1 MTHAQRLALFGWLAA
16 LPLGFGAGP
25 AAGQDDEPFDRT
37 PDSCLSLTRIDRTR
51 VLDDQTIL
59 FYMRD
64 DRVYRNFLPRKCP
77 GLAEQNRFS
86 YESRTGRLCNIDT
99 VTVLEQWAGRL
110 EEGFTCR
117 LGDFYPIS
125 PEEIE
130 DLEALRRGSK
140 TRETIEVQPVE
151 LPRRE
156 PAPAE
161 PEQSPPSPA
170 AEQN

>member
-1 MTHAQRLALFGWLAA
+1 MTNAQRLALFGWVAA

-25 AAGQDDEPFDRT
+25 ASAEDDEPFDRT
-37 PDSCLSLTRIDRTR
+37 PESCLSLTRVDRTR
-51 VLDDQTIL
+51 VVDDQTIL

-77 GLAEQNRFS
+77 GLAQQNRFS
-86 YESRTGRLCNIDT
+86 YESRTGQLCNVDT

-110 EEGFTCR
+110 EAGFTCR
-117 LGDFYPIS
+117 LGDFHPIS

-151 LPRRE
+151 LPDRE
-156 PAPAE
+156 ADRAPAADE
-161 PEQSPPSPA
+161 SSAPS
-170 AEQN
+170 AEQD

>member
-1 MTHAQRLALFGWLAA
+1 MTHAQRLALCGWLAT
-16 LPLGFGAGP
+16 LPLGLGAGS
-25 AAGQDDEPFDRT
+25 AAGQDDAPFDRA
-37 PDSCLSLTRIDRTR
+37 PESCLSLTRVERTR

-77 GLAEQNRFS
+77 GLAQQNRFS
-86 YESRTGRLCNIDT
+86 YESSTGQLCNVDT

-110 EEGFTCR
+110 EAGFTCR
-117 LGDFYPIS
+117 LGDFHPIS
-125 PEEIE
+125 PDEIE

-151 LPRRE
+151 LPDRE
-156 PAPAE
+156 TPPAPKADE
-161 PEQSPPSPA
+161 SPPPA
-170 AEQN
+170 AAQD